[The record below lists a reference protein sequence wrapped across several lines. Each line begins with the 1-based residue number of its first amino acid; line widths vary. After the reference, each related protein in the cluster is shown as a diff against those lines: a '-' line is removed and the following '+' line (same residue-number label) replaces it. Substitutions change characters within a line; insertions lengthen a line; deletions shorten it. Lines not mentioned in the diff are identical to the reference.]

1 MPENEETETDHPS
14 IASLSRPPFVRLKGV
29 LTGIQKNE
37 EVILVITSAI
47 VGIGAGIGAVIF
59 RFLIQAIETVGYD
72 WLPSLLPGLGK
83 IYVILVPAIGGLLV
97 GPLVYFFAREA
108 KGHGV
113 PEVMEAVALRGGRIR
128 PIVAVIKSLAS
139 SISIG
144 SGGSVGREGPIVQ
157 IGSALGSTIGQWLN
171 LSNERIRNL
180 VACGAAGG
188 IAATFN
194 APIAGVIFALEVI
207 LGEFSVAYFGTV
219 VISAVLASV
228 IGQAVFGD
236 VPAFPLPTEYHLN
249 SVWEFAFYPLLGVL
263 AALIGSLFVR
273 VLYWSEDRFDE
284 WRAIPEWLKPAIGG
298 ALLGS
303 LALFYGLATPLKWDR
318 LPQVFNVGYDVIQST
333 VAGKIVLGSVLL
345 LLFLKLIATTLTLG
359 SGGSGGIFAPSL
371 FMGAMLGAAFGS
383 LMNLLFPT
391 ISAPPGAYALV
402 GMAAVF
408 SASAHAPITAVII
421 LFELTG
427 DYRIILPLMLTVVIA
442 TFLARKLLKGE
453 SIYTLKLTRRGVSL
467 QRGRDVDVMQGVY
480 VQEVMVSEVDTVS
493 FNLSLVDLSET
504 FARTRHHG
512 FPILDED
519 GRLWGMVTISD
530 LEVAVAKKSPR
541 RTPVTKIGTPFN
553 RLVVAYPEETIGD
566 VLRKM
571 GPQGIGRLPVVSR
584 SDARRLLGL
593 IGRDDII
600 RAYEVAITRRAEL
613 SHRIQRMAFREAEST
628 EFVEYALMSSDDAVG
643 KSISELS
650 PMLPQDC
657 IIVSIHRDDQVIIPH
672 GNTRLQSGDRLTA
685 FVHSEATSSL
695 FEALKTP
702 DLPPG

>member
-1 MPENEETETDHPS
+1 M
-14 IASLSRPPFVRLKGV
+14 
-29 LTGIQKNE
+29 QKNE

-59 RFLIQAIETVGYD
+59 RFLIQVIETVGYD
-72 WLPSLLPGLGK
+72 WFPSLLPGLGK
-83 IYVILVPAIGGLLV
+83 SYVVLVPAVGGLLV
-97 GPLVYFFAREA
+97 GLLIYFFAREA

-139 SISIG
+139 SLSIG

-157 IGSALGSTIGQWLN
+157 IGSALGSSLGQWLN

-236 VPAFPLPTEYHLN
+236 MPAFPLPTEYHLN
-249 SVWEFAFYPLLGVL
+249 SVWEFTFYPLLGIL

-298 ALLGS
+298 ALLGG
-303 LALFYGLATPLKWDR
+303 LALFYPLVTPLKWDR
-318 LPQVFNVGYDVIQST
+318 LPQVFNVGYDVIQGT
-333 VAGKIVLGSVLL
+333 FADEIVLGSVLF

-383 LMNLLFPT
+383 LMNLLFPS

-402 GMAAVF
+402 GMAALF

-442 TFLARKLLKGE
+442 TFLSRKLLKGE

-493 FNLSLVDLSET
+493 YNLSLVDLSET

-512 FPILDED
+512 FPILDDD

-530 LEVAVAKKSPR
+530 LEVVVAKNYPR
-541 RTPVTKIGTPFN
+541 RTPVTEIGTLYS
-553 RLVVAYPEETIGD
+553 RLVIAYPDETIGD

-584 SDARRLLGL
+584 SDPRRLLGL

-613 SHRIQRMAFREAEST
+613 SHRIQRMAFREEEST
-628 EFVEYALMSSDDAVG
+628 EFVEYALTTSDNAVG

-650 PMLPQDC
+650 PILPQDC
-657 IIVSIHRDDQVIIPH
+657 IIVSIHRGDQVIIPH

-695 FEALKTP
+695 FQTLKKQ